1 MSVSGGMVGSSIQE
15 RVRTPLRVALEA
27 RLALALCLP
36 PIGAVN
42 QVISKRGTIMIPKRR
57 VIVKFVAGMACRIFG
72 LVGVSKAATDRNFW
86 VRNAFDGRYEK
97 ILTLFAGRFRR
108 HCFSMDYWRRLRTQ
122 ESNEIRS
129 QASICG
135 LR

>member
-42 QVISKRGTIMIPKRR
+42 QIISKKGTIRNPKRR
-57 VIVKFVAGMACRIFG
+57 VIVKFAAGMAGRIFG
-72 LVGVSKAATDRNFW
+72 LVGIT
-86 VRNAFDGRYEK
+86 
-97 ILTLFAGRFRR
+97 
-108 HCFSMDYWRRLRTQ
+108 
-122 ESNEIRS
+122 
-129 QASICG
+129 
-135 LR
+135 